1 MSIRSEADVYKGVA
15 EAAERRIRSAL
26 ESQSEAVE
34 HIGEG
39 EYRAAYRAA
48 EKALS
53 KSLECESIL
62 RTAIDSAV
70 IRSLS
75 NAYDSEMVEQ
85 IVRIT
90 EKHRKACDAI
100 AEMAG
105 IFSELASCLC
115 RD

>member
-1 MSIRSEADVYKGVA
+1 MNIRSEADVYKGVA

-34 HIGEG
+34 RIGEG
-39 EYRAAYRAA
+39 EYRTAYRAA

-62 RTAIDSAV
+62 RAAIDSAV

-75 NAYDSEMVEQ
+75 NAYDSETVEQ
-85 IVRIT
+85 IVCIT
-90 EKHRKACDAI
+90 KKYRNVCDAI
-100 AEMAG
+100 SEMAG
-105 IFSELASCLC
+105 IFSELASYLC